1 MSGKKLVIA
10 AAGTGGHVMPGLAVA
25 REMRRRGWDIEWIG
39 TQTGMEGGLVG
50 RDDIVFHGLDFRGM
64 RGRGLSGLVSGAIKL
79 VKSTHAAK
87 KLFAQMRPD
96 VLFTTGGYIAVPVC
110 KGAESVKTPIVLM
123 NCDADI
129 LMSSKIVLDKAKLV
143 ACGFAGSARSA
154 SNEKGRITGNPVRAE
169 IEALPAPEER
179 LSGRT
184 GPMKLLVFGGSL
196 GAKVLNET
204 VPEALAMFDEDKRPT
219 VLHQT
224 GKGNVEAVKARYEQL
239 GIQAEVVEFIH
250 DMDKA
255 YLESDVVICRS
266 GAMTVSEICAAGA
279 ASVLVPF
286 VVKTTQHQL
295 GNARYMAGHDAAVL
309 LEQSQLTKEHLFGV
323 LMGLKRD
330 RILQL
335 IRERRPRFVAAF
347 ELMTVRGNTLS
358 VSVPTTELR
367 DEILRSRT
375 AMLLRIAEMA
385 GITGRIELEVTV
397 DEQIRAKRPIRLED
411 RVKYLTEKNPQ
422 IAELRR
428 ALDLEVE

>member
-25 REMRRRGWDIEWIG
+25 REMRRRGWDVQWIG
-39 TQTGMEGGLVG
+39 TQTGMESGLVG
-50 RDDIVFHGLDFRGM
+50 RDGIEFTGLDFRGM
-64 RGRGLSGLVSGAIKL
+64 RGRGLSGLISGAVKL
-79 VKSTHAAK
+79 VKSTFAAK
-87 KLFAQMRPD
+87 KFFARVRPD

-110 KGAESVKTPIVLM
+110 KGADSVKTPIVLM

-154 SNEKGRITGNPVRAE
+154 ANEKGRITGNPVRVE

-179 LSGRT
+179 LSERT
-184 GPMKLLVFGGSL
+184 GPRLLVFGGSL

-204 VPEALAMFDEDKRPT
+204 VPEALAMFDEDKRPI

-255 YLESDVVICRS
+255 YRESDVVICRS
-266 GAMTVSEICAAGA
+266 GAMTVSEICAAGV
-279 ASVLVPF
+279 ASILVPF

-335 IRERRPRFVAAF
+335 AHNARSLARANAVNAVCDMIEEAA
-347 ELMTVRGNTLS
+347 R
-358 VSVPTTELR
+358 
-367 DEILRSRT
+367 
-375 AMLLRIAEMA
+375 
-385 GITGRIELEVTV
+385 
-397 DEQIRAKRPIRLED
+397 
-411 RVKYLTEKNPQ
+411 
-422 IAELRR
+422 
-428 ALDLEVE
+428 